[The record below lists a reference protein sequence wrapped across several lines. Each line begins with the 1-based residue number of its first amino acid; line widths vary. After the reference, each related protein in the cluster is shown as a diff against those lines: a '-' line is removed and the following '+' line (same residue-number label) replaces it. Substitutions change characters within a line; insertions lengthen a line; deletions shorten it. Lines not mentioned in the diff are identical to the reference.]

1 MHFPLGYRLSCIGI
15 NQEKGI
21 ASITVLKEVNW
32 EPVKET
38 INDTKSQIIFPTS
51 K

>member
-1 MHFPLGYRLSCIGI
+1 MHFPSGYRLSCIGI
-15 NQEKGI
+15 NQKKGI

-38 INDTKSQIIFPTS
+38 INDTKSQIIFPTN